1 MNQLFESNISEQN
14 GSICLAAHA
23 EVEGYRRSILLIE
36 DESFVRE
43 VTREILISAGY
54 RVLAARN
61 ALEAIQIYER
71 RHSEI
76 DLVITDVVLPGES
89 GRSLAVRLHRHNP
102 ELKVLFMSGYRDQI
116 EFKGEL
122 EEGFIG
128 KPFSS
133 NMLLDRVRLM
143 LDCRPLP
150 CDSEGKLRLAGDG
163 GSLG

>member
-1 MNQLFESNISEQN
+1 MNQIFESNLPEHY
-14 GSICLAAHA
+14 GSICLAAHT
-23 EVEGYRRSILLIE
+23 EGERYRPSVLLIE
-36 DESFVRE
+36 DESFVRD

-54 RVLAARN
+54 RVIAARN
-61 ALEAIQIYER
+61 APEAMQIYEE

-89 GRSLAVRLHRHNP
+89 GRLLAVRLQRHNP
-102 ELKVLFMSGYRDQI
+102 ELKVLFMSGYRDQP

-133 NMLLDRVRLM
+133 NMLLNRVKLM
-143 LDCRPLP
+143 LDCRTLS
-150 CDSEGKLRLAGDG
+150 CDSESKVSLAGDG
-163 GSLG
+163 ESLG